1 MITINEAV
9 KIAQQTL
16 HELVPAASNTLIE
29 EAEISDD
36 NQWLI
41 TLSFPGNDDQET
53 FIAGYSPRKYKTF
66 LIDAESG
73 SFKAMRMRH
82 V

>member
-1 MITINEAV
+1 MLSINEAV
-9 KIAQQTL
+9 KIAQKSLQDL
-16 HELVPAASNTLIE
+16 IPQASNILLE

-36 NQWLI
+36 KQWLI

-66 LIDAESG
+66 AIDAESG
-73 SFKAMRMRH
+73 VFKAMRMRH